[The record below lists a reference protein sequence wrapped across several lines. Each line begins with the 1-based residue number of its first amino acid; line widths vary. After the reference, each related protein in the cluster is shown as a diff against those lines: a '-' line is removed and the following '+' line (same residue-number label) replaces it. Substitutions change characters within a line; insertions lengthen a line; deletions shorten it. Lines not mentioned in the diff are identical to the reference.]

1 MQFVR
6 LENKSTN
13 RQNLNNIKF
22 RNSLFKRKF
31 YFDYFEIK
39 FLEAL
44 SQDNFYIGNPNS
56 VSQFHL
62 SDSHMITML
71 HYGDRNNH
79 KRWSDQVRVE

>member
-13 RQNLNNIKF
+13 RQNLNNLKF

-44 SQDNFYIGNPNS
+44 
-56 VSQFHL
+56 
-62 SDSHMITML
+62 
-71 HYGDRNNH
+71 
-79 KRWSDQVRVE
+79 